1 MILPR
6 CLIQLSIIDAHPPSR
21 NGSLWY
27 QLLLLIFHNRESP
40 FLRNAMHGAYPFTMW
55 YGVYYSGIQQFDNL
69 LLHHITHSMA
79 QPSLMFY
86 DRLVLLLE
94 LYTMCAK
101 SGANNFQVVN
111 RVADHLFVLL
121 QYIQELLRLFPAQ
134 FVANNHRKSV
144 AISQKFIFQSLGEW
158 LHLNIGRTILF
169 LI

>member
-6 CLIQLSIIDAHPPSR
+6 RLIQFSIIDAHPPSR
-21 NGSLWY
+21 DGSLRY
-27 QLLLLIFHNRESP
+27 QLLLLIFHNRESS

-55 YGVYYSGIQQFDNL
+55 HGVYYSGI
-69 LLHHITHSMA
+69 

-101 SGANNFQVVN
+101 SWANTFQVVN

-121 QYIQELLRLFPAQ
+121 
-134 FVANNHRKSV
+134 
-144 AISQKFIFQSLGEW
+144 
-158 LHLNIGRTILF
+158 
-169 LI
+169 